1 MRCDLGLWV
10 DGDVSPLALNTGRV
24 RRWMQECLGYDD
36 SDDSPAPSPNPP
48 ADGRGAPLGATGAA
62 DSLATQKTGSGPAY
76 ARR

>member
-1 MRCDLGLWV
+1 MHCDLGLWV

-62 DSLATQKTGSGPAY
+62 LDRPPDTRQRADVGQ
-76 ARR
+76 R